1 MITKV
6 KTEAAAAVKKHGSI
20 RKAALALGIPFTTF
34 SARLQGVA
42 PRPPR
47 SKMSGTLLPIPPGM
61 KGQEGRSLA
70 EFRAEH
76 DKDFIV
82 PKRIKEG
89 LKALGGGWEYEVQ
102 FAKTAAISLS
112 DLNAY
117 RSLFEQHV
125 VVVNRA
131 GKRAWAGTKEV
142 AAKMRAMVNQ

>member
-20 RKAALALGIPFTTF
+20 RKAASAMGIPFTTF

-47 SKMSGTLLPIPPGM
+47 KMSGTLLPVSPVM
-61 KGQEGRSLA
+61 KDREGRSLA

-89 LKALGGGWEYEVQ
+89 LKALGSGWAYEVQ
-102 FAKTAAISLS
+102 FAKAAAISLS

-117 RSLFEQHV
+117 RSLFEPHV

-142 AAKMRAMVNQ
+142 AAKMRAMVS